1 MTGPLVFSPDPSLYP
16 DPTGRAARIAAFIGR
31 LRLWEGER
39 AGQPFDLI
47 AFQEAIVRRIYG
59 PTAPDG
65 GRLVR
70 LALIWIPRG
79 NAKTT
84 LAAGLALAHLT
95 GPEAEAGGQVVM
107 AAADQEN
114 AGIAFNCSH
123 QMVRQ
128 DEALM
133 ARVRAVESRKRM
145 FHPKTASTLKAI
157 STEAYSKHGL
167 NVSFFLAD
175 EIHAWPAAEG
185 RKLFKVVTDSMVKRR
200 QPLTIVISTAGEGS
214 GGLAFDLWRYSIDVA
229 RGVIDDPTV
238 APIIFAAPPEADWRD
253 EAAWRA
259 ANPGIAAGFCSI
271 EELRTK
277 AKRIEHFPAEV
288 ADFRRFHLNQWQEG
302 AANPWLDLIVYDG
315 AEARTPIEEL
325 VGRECWVGV
334 DLSST
339 EDLTAAVAVFPVGP
353 VDDRRYDVIAKFFL
367 PAANLAKKAER
378 DRADYVRWSAAG
390 HLELT
395 DGNVIDLAAVGE
407 YIADLAETYDVREV
421 AIDRWGAVS
430 VETSLQADGLNVVR
444 FGQGFASMAAPV
456 KELKRAILKRQFR
469 HGANPLLRLSF
480 GNVVAEKD
488 AAENEKFTKER
499 SRGRIDGAVAAAMAV
514 GRIIASDEGPSI
526 FDRPELWAHEPAAKP
541 EAPAPADDGRI
552 NYAILNDLQH
562 PRHAEMRRR
571 FEEKQDL
578 DAMAEDY

>member
-1 MTGPLVFSPDPSLYP
+1 MTGLPIFSPDPALYS
-16 DPTGRAARIAAFIGR
+16 DPSGRAARVCAFIRR
-31 LRLWEGER
+31 LRLWEGEC
-39 AGQPFDLI
+39 AGQPFNLLP
-47 AFQEAIVRRIYG
+47 FQEAIVRRIYG
-59 PTAPDG
+59 PTASAG

-84 LAAGLALAHLT
+84 LASALALAHLT

-114 AGIAFNCSH
+114 AGIAFNCSF

-128 DEALM
+128 DAVLQS
-133 ARVRAVESRKRM
+133 RIRAVESRKRM
-145 FHPKTASTLKAI
+145 FHPKTASSLKAI

-200 QPLTIVISTAGEGS
+200 HPLTVVISTAGEGS

-229 RGVIDDPTV
+229 RGLIDDPTV
-238 APIIFAAPPEADWRD
+238 APIIFAAPPDADWRD
-253 EAAWRA
+253 EEAWRA
-259 ANPGIAAGFCSI
+259 ANPGIAAGFCAI

-277 AKRIEHFPAEV
+277 AKRLEHFPAEI

-302 AANPWLDLIVYDG
+302 AANPWLDLAVYDN
-315 AEARTPIEEL
+315 AAQRTPPEEL

-339 EDLTAAVAVFPVGP
+339 EDLTAVVAVFPSGSAE
-353 VDDRRYDVIAKFFL
+353 DRTYDVVAKFFL
-367 PAANLAKKAER
+367 PAANLAKKSEG
-378 DRADYVRWSAAG
+378 DRADYVRWAADG

-395 DGNVIDLAAVGE
+395 DGNVVDLAAVGD
-407 YIADLAETYDVREV
+407 YIATIAETYDVREI
-421 AIDRWGAVS
+421 AIDRWGSVS
-430 VETSLQADGLNVVR
+430 VETALQADGLNVVR

-456 KELKRAILKRQFR
+456 KELKRAILKGQFR
-469 HGANPLLRLSF
+469 HGGNPLLRMCF

-514 GRIIASDEGPSI
+514 GRILASDEGPSI
-526 FDRPELWAHEPAAKP
+526 FDRPELWKD
-541 EAPAPADDGRI
+541 EADITPDTPDSDDEMRI
-552 NYAILNDLQH
+552 DYAILQDTSH
-562 PRHAEMRRR
+562 PTHAEMRRR
-571 FEEKQDL
+571 FELKQELEAFD
-578 DAMAEDY
+578 DA